1 MTMSDTATTDEEPTQ
16 QISETMENECNISE
30 INKSSTAQP
39 PPPLPTPPKKT
50 SYRPK
55 ASSLPTSLVR
65 TIQITDNNHENEN
78 TSTTTSTTTTTTI
91 PTTVILQIFSDRIFL
106 SVTQLNG
113 KMGSLL
119 VCNVEES
126 IIDNSTTY
134 HVSTLLG
141 SGTSRGGGGGG
152 SNAEREVSFREV
164 FVRRLAERIT
174 KHARVMAGVSE
185 ETILGGAEDGRGVIP
200 PLVVGLG
207 LKRSKGNQGGGTI
220 MSVDNFNVVVDA
232 AIGLYEEGWR
242 ICHCGGLV
250 GMEGPD

>member
-1 MTMSDTATTDEEPTQ
+1 MTMSATTATDEPTQ
-16 QISETMENECNISE
+16 QISETMENECIITELNESA
-30 INKSSTAQP
+30 TAPQP
-39 PPPLPTPPKKT
+39 PPQPTPPTKV

-65 TIQITDNNHENEN
+65 TIQITDHDDNDGQN
-78 TSTTTSTTTTTTI
+78 TTNTNTI
-91 PTTVILQIFSDRIFL
+91 PTTIILQIFSDRIFL
-106 SVTQLNG
+106 SITQLNG

-141 SGTSRGGGGGG
+141 TGTSRGGGGGGGGG

-174 KHARVMAGVSE
+174 KHARVMAGLSE

-207 LKRSKGNQGGGTI
+207 LKRSKGNKGGGMVMT
-220 MSVDNFNVVVDA
+220 VDNFNVVVDA